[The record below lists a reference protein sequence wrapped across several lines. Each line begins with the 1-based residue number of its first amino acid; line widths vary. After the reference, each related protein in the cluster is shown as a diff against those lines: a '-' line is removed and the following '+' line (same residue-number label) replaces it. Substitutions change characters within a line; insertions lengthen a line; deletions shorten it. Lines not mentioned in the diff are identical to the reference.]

1 VFFTVLYICSTS
13 NMAKESSEPGIAF
26 LSIRS
31 ENLLAQIRNETLAKT
46 LQDLCLQEHHGRQDL
61 T

>member
-1 VFFTVLYICSTS
+1 
-13 NMAKESSEPGIAF
+13 MAKESSEPGIAF

-31 ENLLAQIRNETLAKT
+31 ENLLAQIRKETLLKT
-46 LQDLCLQEHHGRQDL
+46 LQDLRLQEHHGRQDL